1 MNMRS
6 TLVRRSGLAVAA
18 VAAVWM
24 GLSGCY
30 PGEAP
35 VSDIVATL
43 HDTDNDF
50 TTYATFSLPD
60 SVVDAGDPDD
70 PGYIEVSHE
79 YDRAILARIRSN
91 LVALG
96 WTEIPEDSIGSTRV
110 PDVVIM
116 VTALISETTNIWYYP
131 PYWGWWGGWYGG
143 AWGGY
148 YPGWGYPCCYD
159 VTTYTTGTI
168 GIDMAAMK
176 DLDPTTETAPIAW
189 AARLNGLANK
199 SNANQ
204 SRIEKAI
211 DQAFAQSPYL
221 DID

>member
-1 MNMRS
+1 MNPVRIW
-6 TLVRRSGLAVAA
+6 VRRLAAAAVVVPVLVLGLA
-18 VAAVWM
+18 
-24 GLSGCY
+24 GCY

-50 TTYATFSLPD
+50 TTYATFTLPD

-79 YDRAILARIRSN
+79 YDDAVLARIRSN

-96 WTEIPEDSIGSTRV
+96 WTEIPEDSITSTRV

-143 AWGGY
+143 WWGY

-176 DLDPTTETAPIAW
+176 DVDPDTETAPIAW
-189 AARLNGLANK
+189 AARLNGLVNK
-199 SNANQ
+199 TNATQ
-204 SRIEKAI
+204 ARIEKAI
-211 DQAFAQSPYL
+211 DQAFSQSPYL